1 MKIKSL
7 LSLITLGVG
16 VGALGLTSVV
26 SSNAKNVP
34 NLKAR
39 EEVIAKTGPK

>member
-1 MKIKSL
+1 MEALPKEEKMKVKSL

-26 SSNAKNVP
+26 SSNAKMC
-34 NLKAR
+34 L
-39 EEVIAKTGPK
+39 I